1 MVLRRTSILAT
12 ALALAMGL
20 SACSDDKPNANRSN
34 SVNTDLVALK
44 RMIKLPAEI
53 RSCAWQTGK
62 RAAHGGDWWLA
73 AVLDVGADSMAAFL
87 SGPATEELFETP
99 AGLTFDAPFDALR
112 KLPQSQV
119 SDSGRLQ
126 LVTPT
131 YGIAAYASS
140 PLLNGQAIRL
150 SATQVLVLLWTN

>member
-20 SACSDDKPNANRSN
+20 SACSDDKPPANRSN

-62 RAAHGGDWWLA
+62 RATHGGDWWLA

-112 KLPQSQV
+112 KLPQAQGPDPHRDRQHTPEQSLGQHTPALCQ
-119 SDSGRLQ
+119 SGR
-126 LVTPT
+126 
-131 YGIAAYASS
+131 GGDDEANEA
-140 PLLNGQAIRL
+140 
-150 SATQVLVLLWTN
+150 